1 MQTLTARVSRRAAY
15 LVPLIV
21 AALLAIFMHK
31 PFMDDAYISF
41 RYAANLARG
50 EGLVYNAGEWVEGYS
65 NFLWTAYH
73 APFIA
78 VGIAPEPV
86 SVITG
91 LICALGALALTVRLC
106 LTLGV
111 PPWLS
116 MGAGLML
123 ALYVD
128 FWQASMNGLESGL
141 YALALALALNLAV
154 TLPRR
159 AVWLS
164 VVCALLTLIRPEGL
178 GVGVIVLGYALV
190 RHREALLKL
199 ALPFTLITLA
209 IFGTRYAVYGKLL
222 PNTMSAKGIF
232 MDVLPTLFAPP
243 QENILEVEVLPSD
256 TPVMIEIPFIA
267 SNNMRAPDEVTLGE
281 GWARFSTAYRYEGTG
296 GSVLR
301 LVMGRGLQMGL
312 ARSPEAGVV
321 EVRWNGDAETLDLR
335 GESPL
340 FALVE
345 RDFHNFD
352 AQNVL
357 MRGFRYILGAMAYAP
372 LVAALIGLLIG
383 RIPLHLRA
391 LFGLILLF
399 TLFVPLPNGG
409 DWMHNYRLIT
419 PASPVIVSL
428 VTLFIYSLI
437 RYRAPLRQLL
447 MAVLAVATA
456 FYAVFTYQ
464 PAQSLETLARS
475 GGLDIPPC
483 FVHLADA
490 VAQIED
496 EETLVA
502 TDIIGLMG
510 YRALHLNIHDVYGL
524 TDAIVAST
532 GTKPWPTIGRLNPAY
547 TMSLAPDVVI
557 FNGVHSVQHMLP
569 HGLPGENYAVYTW
582 ETDCPAPYVF
592 IRSDRVND
600 LLPILQPSLGLT
612 PKQPPFEDYWLFYPR
627 ALYPNE

>member
-78 VGIAPEPV
+78 AGIPPEPV

-199 ALPFTLITLA
+199 ALPFTLITLV

-222 PNTMSAKGIF
+222 PNTMSAKGMF

-243 QENILEVEVLPSD
+243 QENVLEVEVLPSD
-256 TPVMIEIPFIA
+256 TPVTIEVPFIA
-267 SNNMRAPDEVTLGE
+267 SNNMRAPNEVTLGE

-312 ARSPEAGVV
+312 ARSPQAGVV

-352 AQNVL
+352 AQNIL
-357 MRGFRYILGAMAYAP
+357 RDGFRYVLNSVAYP
-372 LVAALIGLLIG
+372 PMIAALIALIFARMALEWRLLF
-383 RIPLHLRA
+383 A
-391 LFGLILLF
+391 AVMLF
-399 TLFVPLPNGG
+399 TLIVPLPNGG
-409 DWMHNYRLIT
+409 DWMPNLRLIAPT
-419 PASPVIVSL
+419 APVIIAL
-428 VTLFIYSLI
+428 AALLI
-437 RYRAPLRQLL
+437 HSMTRHRSPIGIGFSG
-447 MAVLAVATA
+447 VVGVATLI
-456 FYAVFTYQ
+456 YAGVSYQ
-464 PAQSLETLARS
+464 PVASLDSLLRDGGIRVPICLAHTAQ
-475 GGLDIPPC
+475 GI
-483 FVHLADA
+483 
-490 VAQIED
+490 AQMRD
-496 EETLVA
+496 SDVLVA
-502 TDIIGLMG
+502 SDVIGTMG

-524 TDAIVAST
+524 TERIPKAEHQIMIPAV
-532 GTKPWPTIGRLNPAY
+532 GRMNPVY
-547 TMSLAPDVVI
+547 TMSLQPEVI
-557 FNGVHSVQHMLP
+557 VFDFDTGAYLMPYGVGGDAYTMYKLENGCRS
-569 HGLPGENYAVYTW
+569 
-582 ETDCPAPYVF
+582 PYFF
-592 IRSDRVND
+592 IRRDRMDD
-600 LLPILQPSLGLT
+600 LLPILQPTLGLEPLT
-612 PKQPPFEDYWLFYPR
+612 PPIERYALFYPR